1 MQNGGN
7 REIVAE
13 SVLIENVL
21 MFRVQNGPL
30 LVAGF
35 GASLHASL
43 GSE

>member
-1 MQNGGN
+1 LQNGGN

-13 SVLIENVL
+13 GVLIENVL

-30 LVAGF
+30 VVARL